1 MEANIIMQVLTIP
14 YSEDLLIASGKSKEA
29 LEQELRFLLAVKLF
43 ELRRLSL
50 GKAAELCGM
59 KKINFMDEIGRM
71 GIPVINLDD
80 DQIRDEL
87 KNA

>member
-1 MEANIIMQVLTIP
+1 MQVLSIP
-14 YSEDLLIASGKSKEA
+14 YSEDLLVATGKSKEA
-29 LEQELRFLLAVKLF
+29 LEHELRFLLALKLY

-50 GKAAELCGM
+50 GKAAQLCGM
-59 KKINFMDEIGRM
+59 PRLNFINEIGRM

>member
-1 MEANIIMQVLTIP
+1 MQVLSIP
-14 YSEDLLIASGKSKEA
+14 YSDDLLIATGKSKET
-29 LEQELRFLLAVKLF
+29 LEQEMRFLLAVKLF

-50 GKAAELCGM
+50 GKAAELSGM
-59 KKINFMDEIGRM
+59 KKSSFMDEMGRM
-71 GIPVINLDD
+71 GIPVINLDN

>member
-1 MEANIIMQVLTIP
+1 MP
-14 YSEDLLIASGKSKEA
+14 
-29 LEQELRFLLAVKLF
+29 
-43 ELRRLSL
+43 RLNF
-50 GKAAELCGM
+50 
-59 KKINFMDEIGRM
+59 INEIGRM

>member
-1 MEANIIMQVLTIP
+1 M
-14 YSEDLLIASGKSKEA
+14 
-29 LEQELRFLLAVKLF
+29 F

-50 GKAAELCGM
+50 GKAAELCGI
-59 KKINFMDEIGRM
+59 KKLNFMDEMARM

-80 DQIRDEL
+80 NQIRDEL